1 MKVREALRK
10 RAADVMIWI
19 SYNMQMSEP
28 RFQEI
33 FEEMQRVLAGKKELS
48 NADIDQIN
56 CLIELL
62 KEQCRGAALSFPASV
77 IAARNP

>member
-1 MKVREALRK
+1 M
-10 RAADVMIWI
+10 
-19 SYNMQMSEP
+19 NSEP

-33 FEEMQRVLAGKKELS
+33 FEEMQRVLSGKKELS

-62 KEQCRGAALSFPASV
+62 REQCRGAALSFPASV